1 MNALGEVLREYIEND
16 GSQEVFNEAVDELL
30 QRNADLFHW
39 QSAYEKL
46 FQTNEEHIKRY
57 EWDES
62 VIKMLLRQIKIQAD
76 EITGMRT
83 KLNDQWVPKFP
94 SCELDDDSLWDETE
108 E

>member
-1 MNALGEVLREYIEND
+1 M
-16 GSQEVFNEAVDELL
+16 SELE
-30 QRNADLFHW
+30 RW

-94 SCELDDDSLWDETE
+94 ACELDDDSLWDETE